1 MKKTGLLFSL
11 LLVGA
16 TVTPAQPPPGSG
28 WGGPR
33 GRGGPGEPMGII
45 GAGPGSRT
53 PVTGAPYSAVES
65 TSIQQKLA
73 DGNLI
78 SRQESSK
85 VYRDKDGRVRIE
97 HTSTPPNN
105 QTPQTRI
112 TIFDPVASVSYVLN
126 PATSTATKIQ
136 LRTPSP
142 NAPAPDPNRHGPAGD
157 TTNVVTSDLG
167 SSTVNGVPATGTRTV
182 RTVPAGTMGNQQ
194 AIVITREVWVATV
207 LKVPV
212 QIKTSDPRFG
222 TTDMEVAN
230 ISQNDPD
237 PTLFTVPST
246 YTVTTRG
253 GGRGPGMGGPM
264 RQGGRR
270 N

>member
-1 MKKTGLLFSL
+1 MKKTGLTLSL
-11 LLVGA
+11 LLLAAAV
-16 TVTPAQPPPGSG
+16 VPAQGPPGGG
-28 WGGPR
+28 WAPR
-33 GRGGPGEPMGII
+33 GRGGPGEPMGIV

-73 DGNLI
+73 DGNVI
-78 SRQESSK
+78 SRQESAK

-97 HTSTPPNN
+97 HTGTPPNS
-105 QTPQTRI
+105 QTPETRI
-112 TIFDPVASVSYVLN
+112 TIFDPVAAVSYVLN
-126 PATSTATKIQ
+126 PGTSTAMKVQ
-136 LRTPSP
+136 LRTPNP
-142 NAPAPDPNRHGPAGD
+142 NAPAPDPSRHAPAGD
-157 TTNVVTSDLG
+157 TTNVVTTDLG

-182 RTVPAGTMGNQQ
+182 RTIPAGTMGNQQ

-222 TTDMEVAN
+222 TTDMELTN

-237 PTLFTVPST
+237 PTLFTVPAT
-246 YTVTTRG
+246 YTVTTGG
-253 GGRGPGMGGPM
+253 GGRGGPGMGGAM